1 MIEKRRKKYDFTN
14 EKIIA
19 KFLYTNLILIIPI
32 VALYFHVGHRDEII
46 NDFRSNKILT
56 CTLQNLIIDVSN
68 QDSWKIDD
76 SYFIKD
82 KSKIPISKCEKKD

>member
-1 MIEKRRKKYDFTN
+1 MIEKRRIKYFIVNTRVQLQ
-14 EKIIA
+14 
-19 KFLYTNLILIIPI
+19 FLYTNFIVLVPI
-32 VALYFHVGHRDEII
+32 AALYFHLGHRDEII

>member
-19 KFLYTNLILIIPI
+19 KFLYTNFILMIPL
-32 VALYFHVGHRDEII
+32 VALYFHLGHRDEII

-76 SYFIKD
+76 SYFIKN
-82 KSKIPISKCEKKD
+82 KSKIPISKFEKKD